1 MADVQSSGY
10 VSEIG
15 DHETWFHLIPG
26 VRELDH
32 ALAERLLIDG
42 KGWIFDT
49 PIHRFPHIYT
59 ALLVLVLLV
68 IIGLMYR
75 AQVQGD
81 AGIVPQK
88 RFGLRSVVDGITDF
102 TRQQM
107 AGIMGEKAARAFLP
121 FIGAFAF
128 FILFSNLIGLVPGFL
143 PPTESVNTTAACA
156 LLVFFATHIY
166 GFKTNGMG
174 HIKHM
179 AGPVLALAPLIFVIE
194 LIGHL
199 ARPLSLSLRLAGNMI
214 GDHMALT
221 NFLSL
226 TYLVV
231 PIAILGLGIIV
242 CLVQTL
248 VFCLLSTVY
257 IGLAIEPQDH
267 HHH

>member
-1 MADVQSSGY
+1 MADASTGEHVLA
-10 VSEIG
+10 IG
-15 DHETWFHLIPG
+15 DHETWIHLIPG

-32 ALAERLLIDG
+32 ALAERLAAEG
-42 KGWIFDT
+42 GWLFGT
-49 PIHRFPHIYT
+49 PIHKFPHVYT
-59 ALLVLVLLV
+59 ALLVLVLLTIV
-68 IIGLMYR
+68 GLMYR
-75 AQVQGD
+75 GRVAGE

-88 RFGLRSVVDGITDF
+88 RFGLRAFVDGVADF

-128 FILFSNLIGLVPGFL
+128 FILFSNLLGLIPGFL
-143 PPTESVNTTAACA
+143 PPTDSLNTTFACSI
-156 LLVFFATHIY
+156 LIFLATHIY
-166 GFKTNGMG
+166 GFKVNGMG
-174 HIKHM
+174 HFKHM

-194 LIGHL
+194 VIGHL
-199 ARPLSLSLRLAGNMI
+199 ARPASLSLRLAGNMI
-214 GDHMALT
+214 GDHMALS
-221 NFLSL
+221 NFLGL

-231 PIAILGLGIIV
+231 PIAILGLGVIV

-267 HHH
+267 HH

>member
-1 MADVQSSGY
+1 MADASNGEHVF
-10 VSEIG
+10 EIG

-26 VRELDH
+26 VRDLDH
-32 ALAERLLIDG
+32 ALADRLLIDG
-42 KGWIFDT
+42 KGWIFGT
-49 PIHRFPHIYT
+49 EIHRFSHIYV

-68 IIGLMYR
+68 VVGMMYR
-75 AQVQGD
+75 ARVKGE
-81 AGIVPQK
+81 AGIVPERK
-88 RFGLRSVVDGITDF
+88 FGLRAFVDGVADF

-107 AGIMGEKAARAFLP
+107 AQIMGEKAARAFLP
-121 FIGAFAF
+121 FIGTFAF

-143 PPTESVNTTAACA
+143 PPTDSVNTTLACA
-156 LLVFFATHIY
+156 ILVFFATHIY

-174 HIKHM
+174 HFKHM

-194 LIGHL
+194 LIGHV
-199 ARPLSLSLRLAGNMI
+199 ARPLSLTLRLAGNMI
-214 GDHMALT
+214 GDHMALA
-221 NFLSL
+221 NFVSL

-257 IGLAIEPQDH
+257 IGLAIEPMDEH
-267 HHH
+267 H